1 MEHKKQTQI
10 TDQNR
15 KEFQETLY
23 QQTSAVDISVLSER
37 TIIAADCQ
45 GHKYQKLY
53 PTKNVLALET
63 MSNVRD
69 FQIPKEQFYR
79 LIDNRQY
86 HKLGWPKIDIND
98 CAVLFN
104 CSPILKY
111 RTVEEISSILDEV
124 SIRYLPTTIVVNL
137 NLMHV
142 DDNRLS
148 DRFYNMSKLRLNMYV
163 VQEFL
168 YNADTKSL
176 LVHFHRKTTI

>member
-10 TDQNR
+10 TDRNR

-23 QQTSAVDISVLSER
+23 QQTSAVDIGVLHEQ

-45 GHKYQKLY
+45 GYKYQTLY
-53 PTKNVLALET
+53 PDKTVLALET

-69 FQIPKEQFYR
+69 FCIPKEQFYK

-86 HKLGWPKIDIND
+86 HKLVWPKIDIKD
-98 CAVLFN
+98 CAMLFD

-111 RTVEEISSILDEV
+111 RTVEEISLTLDEA
-124 SIRYLPTTIVVNL
+124 SNRYLPTTIIVRL

-142 DDNRLS
+142 DDNRLA
-148 DRFYNMSKLRLNMYV
+148 DRFYNMSKFRLGLYV
-163 VQEFL
+163 VHEFA
-168 YNADTKSL
+168 YNANTKSL
-176 LVHFHRKTTI
+176 LINFHRKTAI